1 MSSPSKALLVKLG
14 GLAFMGA
21 QPMFERRNA
30 AGAERLGERL
40 AKIAYKLDR
49 KHRERAI
56 SNIHLA
62 FPEKSV
68 ADAQALAL
76 EAFLHLGRTTG
87 DFMRSLKRS
96 DEEVL
101 RSMEPVDLS
110 PYFQANEKG
119 KGVLAVTGHLGNFER
134 LAHWYGAHGWKMSV
148 VARDAN
154 DEGLQAR
161 VAKIR
166 GVSGVTVLSRG
177 DSART
182 ILKKLKD
189 GETIAILPDQNADES
204 FLPFFG
210 KPCGTVL
217 GPAVLHLKTG
227 APLVPGFCLRVGPG
241 QYRVEVFEPMEYKRG
256 VDTPEQIMTDVNKV
270 LEGVIR
276 RYPEQWLWL
285 HDRWKDAR
293 VAGLLDKQDEAF
305 SS

>member
-1 MSSPSKALLVKLG
+1 MSSPSKALLVKLS
-14 GLAFMGA
+14 GLAFRGA
-21 QPMFERRNA
+21 QPAFERRDA

-40 AKIAYKLDR
+40 AKIGFKLDS

-62 FPEKSV
+62 FPEKTREE
-68 ADAQALAL
+68 AHALAL

-87 DFMRSLKRS
+87 DFMRSLKRT
-96 DEEVL
+96 DQEVL
-101 RSMEPVDLS
+101 DAMEPVDLS

-154 DEGLQAR
+154 DQGLQAS

-177 DSART
+177 NSARA
-182 ILKKLKD
+182 ILTKLKEK
-189 GETIAILPDQNADES
+189 ETIAILPDQNADES

-217 GPAVLHLKTG
+217 GPAVLHLRTG

-241 QYRVEVFEPMEYKRG
+241 KYKVEVFEPMEYERG
-256 VDTPEQIMTDVNKV
+256 SATPEQIMTDINRV

-285 HDRWKDAR
+285 HDRWKAAR
-293 VAGLLDKQDEAF
+293 QAGLLKKEDETF